1 MSDQTD
7 PNTVTPPNPA
17 TTAATPPA
25 EAQNTAQAAENMIP
39 LSRFNEVN
47 NQLKE
52 LKLAQ
57 EKAAAEKAA
66 AEKAEL
72 EKRQEYQTLYETT
85 NAQATAANAELAT
98 LKAEQEKATA
108 VLNALWEA
116 KKAIVPEVY
125 RELVEALPLTG
136 RLEWLAKNESKLT
149 PAAKGGTPSP
159 QGSNGNL
166 AKQVFAF
173 PPLKF

>member
-1 MSDQTD
+1 VQ
-7 PNTVTPPNPA
+7 NTVPA
-17 TTAATPPA
+17 ADV
-25 EAQNTAQAAENMIP
+25 MIP
-39 LSRFNEVN
+39 KARFDEIN

-52 LKLAQ
+52 LRLAQ

-72 EKRQEYQTLYETT
+72 EKRQEYQVLYETT

-98 LKAEQEKATA
+98 MKVEQEKATA
-108 VLNALWEA
+108 VLAALWEA
-116 KKAIVPEVY
+116 KKSIVPEVY

-149 PAAKGGTPSP
+149 PTAKGGTPSP

-166 AKQVFAF
+166 AKQVFAL